1 MVRTLNSERARTM
14 NSSLRARGG
23 TKKKAGAAKGGA
35 GKGRAV
41 ERAAEEGRA
50 PTELEAERDKRVGQA
65 VLQALLR
72 RGLMAYSDFAALK
85 RRILTETG
93 NQGSRYSRGSPSQD
107 PLVSDL
113 NRALKPVQL
122 KIKVLPSP
130 VSADGHRLRDV
141 PVADRVYYVSC
152 VNMVADGPAKALGSA
167 FSVQAIA
174 LFREVLRLIA
184 RDEGGSV
191 DGAEALNVDVRALLK
206 ARANGVQVYEHSGT
220 VGETVLSDKDLKM
233 NMGAKERALRELCE
247 AGWLAKTPGRTGA
260 FSIGPRSFMELRN
273 FLLQQPDLPAGV
285 KADWESFL

>member
-1 MVRTLNSERARTM
+1 MARTM
-14 NSSLRARGG
+14 QSALPVRGG
-23 TKKKAGAAKGGA
+23 TKKKAGKAAKG
-35 GKGRAV
+35 KGRRAV
-41 ERAAEEGRA
+41 EAAAEEGGRA

-141 PVADRVYYVSC
+141 PAADRVFYVSC
-152 VNMVADGPAKALGSA
+152 VNMVADGPAKTLGSA

-184 RDEGGSV
+184 CDEGGSV

-206 ARANGVQVYEHSGT
+206 ARANAT
-220 VGETVLSDKDLKM
+220 AGETVLSDKDLKM

-273 FLLQQPDLPAGV
+273 FLLQQPGLPAGV